1 MINIIFLLL
10 IFFML
15 TGTIQMKQIT
25 LIEKPLSQYSTK
37 DSHNDKNLL
46 LISLD
51 SNENF
56 YLNNEL
62 ILIEELEKRIIEQ
75 EINQKIF
82 LDLDKKSKIVNLNK
96 IIRVLKTFILLL
108 SFFISS
114 PANKPERVV
123 AVNPKPDKNQVYCL
137 PSSKAPKIK

>member
-1 MINIIFLLL
+1 MIKFKKKIKKDINLTAMINIIFLLL

-51 SNENF
+51 SNEDF

-62 ILIEELEKRIIEQ
+62 ILIEELEKRIMKQ
-75 EINQKIF
+75 NINQKIF
-82 LDLDKKSKIVNLNK
+82 LDLDKKSKIINLNK
-96 IIRVLKTFILLL
+96 IIRVLKKKQFKNVYIRT
-108 SFFISS
+108 ISI
-114 PANKPERVV
+114 N
-123 AVNPKPDKNQVYCL
+123 D
-137 PSSKAPKIK
+137 

>member
-1 MINIIFLLL
+1 MIKFKKKIKKDINLTAMINIIFLLL

-37 DSHNDKNLL
+37 DNHNDKNLL

-56 YLNNEL
+56 YFNNEL
-62 ILIEELEKRIIEQ
+62 ILIEELEKRIVEQ
-75 EINQKIF
+75 DINQKIF
-82 LDLDKKSKIVNLNK
+82 LDLDKKSKIINLNK
-96 IIRVLKTFILLL
+96 IIRVLKKKQFKNVYIRT
-108 SFFISS
+108 ISI
-114 PANKPERVV
+114 N
-123 AVNPKPDKNQVYCL
+123 D
-137 PSSKAPKIK
+137 

>member
-1 MINIIFLLL
+1 MIKFKKKIKKDINLTAMINIIFLLL

-62 ILIEELEKRIIEQ
+62 ILIEELEKRINEQ

-82 LDLDKKSKIVNLNK
+82 LDLDKKSKIINLNK
-96 IIRVLKTFILLL
+96 IIRVLKKKQFKNVYIRT
-108 SFFISS
+108 ISI
-114 PANKPERVV
+114 N
-123 AVNPKPDKNQVYCL
+123 D
-137 PSSKAPKIK
+137 

>member
-62 ILIEELEKRIIEQ
+62 IQIEELEKKIIEQ

-82 LDLDKKSKIVNLNK
+82 LDLDKKSKIINLNK
-96 IIRVLKTFILLL
+96 IIRVLKKKQFKNVYIRT
-108 SFFISS
+108 ISI
-114 PANKPERVV
+114 N
-123 AVNPKPDKNQVYCL
+123 D
-137 PSSKAPKIK
+137 

>member
-1 MINIIFLLL
+1 MIKFKKKIKKDINLTAMINIIFLLL

-51 SNENF
+51 SNDNF

-62 ILIEELEKRIIEQ
+62 ILIEELEKKIIEQ

-82 LDLDKKSKIVNLNK
+82 LDLDKKSKIINLNK
-96 IIRVLKTFILLL
+96 IIRVLKKKEFKNVYIRT
-108 SFFISS
+108 ISI
-114 PANKPERVV
+114 N
-123 AVNPKPDKNQVYCL
+123 D
-137 PSSKAPKIK
+137 

>member
-1 MINIIFLLL
+1 MIKFKKKIKKDINLTAMINIIFLLL

-82 LDLDKKSKIVNLNK
+82 LDLDKKSKIINLNK
-96 IIRVLKTFILLL
+96 IIRVLKKKQFKNVYIRT
-108 SFFISS
+108 ISI
-114 PANKPERVV
+114 N
-123 AVNPKPDKNQVYCL
+123 D
-137 PSSKAPKIK
+137 

>member
-1 MINIIFLLL
+1 MIKFKKKIKKDINLTAMINIIFLLL

-25 LIEKPLSQYSTK
+25 LIEKPLSQYTNK

-62 ILIEELEKRIIEQ
+62 IQIEELEKKIIEQ

-82 LDLDKKSKIVNLNK
+82 LDLDKKSKIINLNK
-96 IIRVLKTFILLL
+96 IIRVLKKKQFKNVYIRT
-108 SFFISS
+108 ISI
-114 PANKPERVV
+114 
-123 AVNPKPDKNQVYCL
+123 DD
-137 PSSKAPKIK
+137 

>member
-1 MINIIFLLL
+1 MIKLKKKIKKDINLTPMINIIFLLL

-25 LIEKPLSQYSTK
+25 LIEKPLSKYSTK

-62 ILIEELEKRIIEQ
+62 ILIEELEKRINEQ

-82 LDLDKKSKIVNLNK
+82 LDLDKKSKIINLNK
-96 IIRVLKTFILLL
+96 IIIILKKKKFKNVYIRT
-108 SFFISS
+108 ISI
-114 PANKPERVV
+114 
-123 AVNPKPDKNQVYCL
+123 DD
-137 PSSKAPKIK
+137 